1 MKPALPSPAALLGR
15 EPGERTTLAAYRA
28 AERVPLGLGRA
39 AFSGA
44 MRLAAPYFLSIPAT
58 VLAAQPG
65 RAEVKMRDLP
75 WVRNHL
81 GTVHAIAL
89 CNLAEMT
96 MGLTAE
102 ATVPTSHRWIPKGM
116 SVEYKAKAR
125 GTMHAVATL
134 ALPEPLP
141 AAGAGEGTE
150 VPVTVR
156 VTDDGGS
163 EVFSAEIRIWITAS

>member
-1 MKPALPSPAALLGR
+1 MSLPLLDPA
-15 EPGERTTLAAYRA
+15 PGERTTLAAYRL
-28 AERVPLGLGRA
+28 AERVPFGLGRL

-58 VLAAQPG
+58 VVSAEPG
-65 RAEVKMRDLP
+65 RSEVKMRHLP

-96 MGLTAE
+96 MGLAAE
-102 ATVPTSHRWIPKGM
+102 ATVPTTHRWIPKGM
-116 SVEYKAKAR
+116 TVGYEAKAR

-134 ALPEPLP
+134 ELPDPMPSADGGVELP
-141 AAGAGEGTE
+141 VPVSVTDDEGTE
-150 VPVTVR
+150 VFT
-156 VTDDGGS
+156 
-163 EVFSAEIRIWITAS
+163 AEIRLWITAA